1 MYLNGTVFVSE
12 LASRKAYSKERIQQ
26 LRKAFAE
33 ASKFA
38 SDKACVYVTGSLGR
52 LEASSYS
59 DLDVFIA
66 GKSEKVIQPDG
77 SSTFGEKN
85 ILSHLDEICI
95 QAELIKVSRQF
106 KYKNFSSDGRYL
118 DRHSIYEFTNA
129 LGTEKDD
136 VTNTFTARLLLLLES
151 QPLIEDG
158 VYEDI
163 VKEVIKSYWR
173 DYDGHEGDFM
183 PVFLANDILRL
194 WRTFCVN
201 YEART
206 EGNTSAEKKL
216 KNYKLK
222 HSRILTCYSA
232 LLFLL
237 ETYAQKG
244 TVSPEDAFAMVKT
257 TPTARL
263 EWLGNSNNKT
273 VDVVE
278 KLIEQYDGFL
288 ASTNF
293 EEAVLLR
300 NFSQKEV
307 AEKLSNEAAA
317 LGSLMFDALQVVGS
331 VDSGKAF
338 YRMLMV

>member
-1 MYLNGTVFVSE
+1 MSE
-12 LASRKAYSKERIQQ
+12 IARRKVYSQKRIEELRSKLAVAST
-26 LRKAFAE
+26 FA
-33 ASKFA
+33 AN
-38 SDKACVYVTGSLGR
+38 KACVYATGSFGR
-52 LEASSYS
+52 VEASQFS

-66 GKSEKVIQPDG
+66 GKYELVRVPE
-77 SSTFGEKN
+77 GEGHKLEVKN
-85 ILSHLDEICI
+85 LLSHLDEICV
-95 QAELIKVSRQF
+95 QAELIKVARDLKF
-106 KYKNFSSDGRYL
+106 PKFSGDGRYL
-118 DRHSIYEFTNA
+118 HRHSVHEFTST
-129 LGTEKDD
+129 LGTEKDE

-151 QPLIEDG
+151 CPLVEEN
-158 VYEDI
+158 VYDEI
-163 VKEVIKSYWR
+163 VREVIKSYWR
-173 DYDGHEGDFM
+173 DYNGHEADFM

-244 TVSPEDAFAMVKT
+244 AVSPEDAFAMVKT

-263 EWLGNSNNKT
+263 EWLKNSNNKT

-278 KLIEQYDGFL
+278 KLLEQYNRFL

-293 EEAVLLR
+293 DEAVLLR

>member
-1 MYLNGTVFVSE
+1 MRE
-12 LASRKAYSKERIQQ
+12 LASRKDYSQKRIRE
-26 LRKAFAE
+26 LRNSLAE
-33 ASKFA
+33 ASRIA
-38 SDKACVYVTGSLGR
+38 SNKACVYVTGSLGR
-52 LEASSYS
+52 NEASTHS

-66 GKSEKVIQPDG
+66 GKSEKIQKDG
-77 SSTFGEKN
+77 LEVFSERN
-85 ILSHLDEICI
+85 LLSHLDEICI
-95 QAELIKVSRQF
+95 QAELIKVSSRF
-106 KYKNFSSDGRYL
+106 KYEKFSRDGRYL

-151 QPLIEDG
+151 QPLVEDA
-158 VYEDI
+158 VYEE
-163 VKEVIKSYWR
+163 VVREVIKSYWR
-173 DYDGHEGDFM
+173 DYGGHEVNFM

-237 ETYAQKG
+237 ETYTQKG
-244 TVSPEDAFAMVKT
+244 AVSPEDAFAMVRM

-263 EWLGNSNNKT
+263 EWLKNSNNRT
-273 VDVVE
+273 ASVVE
-278 KLIEQYDGFL
+278 NLLEQYDQFL
-288 ASTNF
+288 LSTNV
-293 EEAVLLR
+293 EETVLLKS
-300 NFSQKEV
+300 FSQKDV
-307 AEKLSNEAAA
+307 AEKLSSEAAT

-331 VDSGKAF
+331 VDNGKAF